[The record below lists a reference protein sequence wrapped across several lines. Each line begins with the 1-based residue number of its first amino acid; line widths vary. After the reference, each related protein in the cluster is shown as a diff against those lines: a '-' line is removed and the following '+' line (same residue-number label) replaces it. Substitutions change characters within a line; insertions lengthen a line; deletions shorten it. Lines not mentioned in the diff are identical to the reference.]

1 MNKRNEYELILIT
14 TSIMIPIIRKIITK
28 ITNKSFGLMSTITLS
43 QYTNWNVILIGVNY
57 FYPNVNLEI
66 FITIN
71 SSTIFIIYHI
81 FRFANSD
88 KIRLVPNIPK
98 CFSLMTIDFCSF
110 FVHVLPGVVYIYDF
124 IYNKSGKYRIE
135 HNIGY
140 DVVLFNLIW
149 AFQSFNTFS
158 PCSVYFLVN
167 DHYVYNV
174 WCTTIISHILCGYIC
189 EYNLI

>member
-1 MNKRNEYELILIT
+1 MNNRHEYELVLIT
-14 TSIMIPIIRKIITK
+14 TSIMIPIVRKIITK
-28 ITNKSFGLMSTITLS
+28 TTNKNIGLMSNITLS
-43 QYTNWNVILIGVNY
+43 QYTNWNVVLIGVNY

-81 FRFANSD
+81 FRFTNSD
-88 KIRLVPNIPK
+88 KISLVPNIPK

-124 IYNKSGKYRIE
+124 IYNKSGKYKIE

-140 DVVLFNLIW
+140 DVALFNLIW
-149 AFQSFNTFS
+149 AFQTFNTFS

-167 DHYVYNV
+167 DNYVYCI
-174 WCTTIISHILCGYIC
+174 WCITIMSHIICGYIC